1 MYLSYLLCWNRFG
14 SRVGISNL
22 ILIIDDERR
31 MHCKHDFD
39 GRLDAPLRINPLP
52 SIEDPEYI

>member
-1 MYLSYLLCWNRFG
+1 MYLIYLLFWNRFG

-22 ILIIDDERR
+22 IYNQSR

-39 GRLDAPLRINPLP
+39 GRLDAPLRIN
-52 SIEDPEYI
+52 S